1 MTAEQR
7 VLLVVTADLVS
18 SVDKIKQL
26 TAEYPNAD
34 VHQQLLERLE
44 VSAVHIPPQSFD
56 LVRIVGAERTEIGGT
71 AASAIYD
78 AMKPN
83 AHLVGAVK
91 NESVLVLNGLV
102 KEGDKWT
109 KYVQKAPTVLLSRK
123 PKTGTSNNLFK
134 RKFDRAPPSALNA
147 DLPPLDKMES
157 SPESDL
163 IDEDDLVDGADP
175 AHVYP
180 AKCNPDGKRRRACKD
195 CTCGLREIEEKEEAS
210 ARQRQAII
218 LTSDDLAE
226 IDFTVPGKAVGGCG
240 SCALGDAF
248 RCDGC
253 PYLGLPPF
261 KPGEVVSL
269 DQFGDDF

>member
-1 MTAEQR
+1 MAGTNK
-7 VLLVVTADLVS
+7 VLLVVTSDLVS
-18 SVDKIKQL
+18 LPDKIEHL
-26 TAEYPNAD
+26 TAEYPGQD

-44 VSAVHIPPQSFD
+44 VAAVNLPPQSFD
-56 LVRIVGAERTEIGGT
+56 IVRIAGSGPVEIPPT

-78 AMKPN
+78 AMKPH
-83 AHLVGAVK
+83 AQLVGQVK
-91 NESVLVLNGLV
+91 NEPVLVLSGLV
-102 KEGDKWT
+102 KTNGQWS
-109 KYVQKAPTVLLSRK
+109 KYQQSAPTVSLNRK
-123 PKTGTSNNLFK
+123 PKSSSDSANKFK
-134 RKFDRAPPSALNA
+134 RKFERAPSAFNA
-147 DLPPLDKMES
+147 DLPPLDKIDS

-163 IDEDDLVDGADP
+163 IDEDELVDNVDSAR
-175 AHVYP
+175 VYP

-195 CTCGLREIEEKEEAS
+195 CSCGLREIEEQEEAQ
-210 ARQRQAII
+210 ARERHAVI

>member
-7 VLLVVTADLVS
+7 VLLVVTADLVT
-18 SVDKIKQL
+18 SVDKIQQL
-26 TAEYPNAD
+26 TSEYSNAD

-56 LVRIVGAERTEIGGT
+56 LVRIVGSEDTEIGNT
-71 AASAIYD
+71 AATAIYD

-83 AHLVGAVK
+83 AHLVGTVK
-91 NESVLVLNGLV
+91 NESLLVLSGLV

-109 KYVQKAPTVLLSRK
+109 KYVQKAPSVLLNRK
-123 PKTGTSNNLFK
+123 PKTGNSSTPFK
-134 RKFDRAPPSALNA
+134 RKFERAPSALNA
-147 DLPPLDKMES
+147 DLPPLDKIES

-163 IDEDDLVDGADP
+163 IDEDDLVDAADP

-195 CTCGLREIEEKEEAS
+195 CSCGLREIEEQEEAN
-210 ARQRQAII
+210 ARERQAVV
-218 LTSDDLAE
+218 LTSSDLAE
-226 IDFTVPGKAVGGCG
+226 IDFTIPGKAVGGCG